1 MYTYYKCH
9 KSDLLHYEQ
18 EKNERRFDGKL
29 QKKISIL
36 YAASTS
42 RREKHNAQKM
52 G

>member
-1 MYTYYKCH
+1 MKE
-9 KSDLLHYEQ
+9 DLME
-18 EKNERRFDGKL
+18 NF
-29 QKKISIL
+29 KKRLCIL